1 MLGLGKL
8 KVALALGGGAA
19 RGLAH
24 LGVLRAFEREKI
36 EIDLIAGTSIGAII
50 GGAYA
55 GMRDVAV
62 LERNIRAVLSS
73 EEFKKNRLSFLKEA
87 RNQRGSLLF
96 SAANLIRRG
105 IFFGVSTLRPSF
117 LSAEEF
123 AGSIAAIMPDMQ
135 IEDLKIPFAAVALD
149 LDAGEEVLVR
159 HGALRRAAAAS
170 SAIPGVLPPVK
181 IGKRN
186 LIDGGWVDKLPSLAA
201 YYMGADVVIG
211 VDITADLKTLREY
224 RRGTDIMVRANAIR
238 DNVLTGFSRRLADL
252 VIEPDVGSIHWA
264 DFSAYDKCIA
274 MGDAAAMAMMPAIR
288 EKLRHA
294 RLFSIV
300 RPSLHRRLADF
311 HLSSD
316 SLKISVV

>member
-1 MLGLGKL
+1 MLRLHKL

-36 EIDLIAGTSIGAII
+36 DIDLIAGTSIGAII
-50 GGAYA
+50 GGAHA
-55 GMRDVAV
+55 GMQDVAL
-62 LERNIRAVLSS
+62 LERNVRAVLSS

-159 HGALRRAAAAS
+159 HGGLRRAAAAS

-201 YYMGADVVIG
+201 YHMGADVVIG

-274 MGDAAAMAMMPAIR
+274 KGDEAAMAMMPAIR
-288 EKLRHA
+288 ERLRHA

-300 RPSLHRRLADF
+300 RPSLNRRLADF
-311 HLSSD
+311 YLASD
-316 SLKISVV
+316 SVKISVV

>member
-1 MLGLGKL
+1 MLRLGKP
-8 KVALALGGGAA
+8 KIALALGGGAA
-19 RGLAH
+19 RGMAH
-24 LGVLRAFEREKI
+24 IGVLRALERER
-36 EIDLIAGTSIGAII
+36 IDIDIMVGTSIGAIF

-55 GMRDVAV
+55 GLRDAAQ
-62 LERNIRAVLSS
+62 LERKVRAVLSS

-105 IFFGVSTLRPSF
+105 IFFGMSTLRPSF

-123 AGSIAAIMPDMQ
+123 AGSIAAIMPDVL

-149 LDAGEEVLVR
+149 LDAGEEVLVC
-159 HGALRRAAAAS
+159 HGGLRRAAAAS

-186 LIDGGWVDKLPSLAA
+186 LIDGGWVDKLPALAA
-201 YYMGADVVIG
+201 FHMGADLVIG

-224 RRGTDIMVRANAIR
+224 RRGTDIMVRATAIR
-238 DNVLTGFSRRLADL
+238 DDTLTNYSRRMADL

-264 DFSAYDKCIA
+264 DFSAFDECITK
-274 MGDAAAMAMMPAIR
+274 GDEAAMAMLPTIR

-300 RPSLHRRLADF
+300 RPSQNRRLADF
-311 HLSSD
+311 HLSAD
-316 SLKISVV
+316 SVKICIE